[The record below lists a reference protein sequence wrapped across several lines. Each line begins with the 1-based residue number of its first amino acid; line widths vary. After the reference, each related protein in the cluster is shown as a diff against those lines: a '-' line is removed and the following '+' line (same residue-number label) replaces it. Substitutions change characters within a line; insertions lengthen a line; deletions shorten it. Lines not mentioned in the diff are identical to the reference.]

1 MSNVVGREIRSGE
14 PRGLR
19 EQEAGRSL
27 TLLLC
32 KRGSGGAFQG
42 HSDPLLLQAEYLVL
56 ANVGDGFSIRKD
68 CNGDYLDCWQMF

>member
-1 MSNVVGREIRSGE
+1 MDYEN
-14 PRGLR
+14 
-19 EQEAGRSL
+19 
-27 TLLLC
+27 
-32 KRGSGGAFQG
+32 KRRVDPSAFMQTGQRGAFQG